1 MPQNWKIYQL
11 IVLELGAVTMPIGA
25 VLDQLELASP
35 QVRDLAEFYGRS
47 FGFKARFSEDGA
59 ICTAPARV
67 LRLKTGPANQLLGAH
82 FRFHDLQSL
91 EAFAGRLESKNLSV
105 QRSGTASMPTL
116 CVVDPDGRELHFR
129 LSNTEDEQSA
139 AATDARL
146 QHFAVRTPDPEG
158 LVEFYVDGLGFTASD
173 FVRDEEGVLRAAFI
187 RSDDEHHVMAI
198 FRAAEVR
205 FDHFSCEVSDWTAL
219 RDWADRMAASCVP
232 IHWGVGRHGPGN
244 DTFFMVKDPD
254 GNLAEISAEL
264 ELCAPDRPA
273 GLWPHRSET
282 LNRWGVAI
290 MRS

>member
-1 MPQNWKIYQL
+1 LENSSTSCF
-11 IVLELGAVTMPIGA
+11 LELGAEAMPIGA

-35 QVRDLAEFYGRS
+35 RVRDLAEFYGRS
-47 FGFKARFSEDGA
+47 FGLEASFLEDGA
-59 ICTAPARV
+59 VCAAPARI
-67 LRLKTGPANQLLGAH
+67 LRLKTGPTNHLLGAH
-82 FRFHDLQSL
+82 FRFRNLKSFD
-91 EAFAGRLESKNLSV
+91 AFGERVESTNLSV
-105 QRSGTASMPTL
+105 QHSGDSSSTAF
-116 CVVDPDGRELHFR
+116 CVVDPDGRVLHFR
-129 LSNTEDEQSA
+129 LGNAGDEEAA

-146 QHFAVRTPDPEG
+146 QHFAVRTPDPDG
-158 LVEFYVDGLGFTASD
+158 LLNFYVDGLGFTVSD

-198 FRAAEVR
+198 FRAAEAR

-219 RDWADRMAASCVP
+219 RDWADRMAASSVP

-244 DTFFMVKDPD
+244 DVFFMVKDPD

-264 ELCAPDRPA
+264 EVCAPDRPA